1 MVWITETR
9 PLAISL
15 LKWTFVGCRMLEKEW
30 WTQLTSNFHQLDQTP
45 NFYYNSKNSPF
56 MQYECKKGHLLH
68 FELAAATRQHV
79 LWITSKC
86 KDHCQSFNLPLAPK
100 NTSRL
105 VTPPGNA
112 CIKTISERL
121 PWNPC
126 LSTAAISRRHRHVC
140 ICDVGRGRL
149 WFSVSCWP
157 KRSPEIF
164 CNLDSRAAHF

>member
-1 MVWITETR
+1 MTDALKGMVDSINIKFSS
-9 PLAISL
+9 ISP
-15 LKWTFVGCRMLEKEW
+15 KQKVKSFQCFGNV
-30 WTQLTSNFHQLDQTP
+30 QHLTSIRIVKIPLLCNM
-45 NFYYNSKNSPF
+45 SA
-56 MQYECKKGHLLH
+56 KKGHLLH
-68 FELAAATRQHV
+68 FEFAAATRQHV